1 MHQVI
6 LLLIIQAVRYD
17 QIQTVSR
24 TDVLLQNS
32 DSQFPASSQVQGHC
46 AAALRKMNLIASLFI
61 LGHVIFVKGHY
72 DYMYYDYDYG
82 DYDYYDYDMYDYYND
97 YFTCDQTDQDF
108 CTWKT
113 LWTDVQKPTAIAG
126 TNLVKIDYDYFDIL
140 IDGAIAECAPS
151 LGIKGNIKN

>member
-1 MHQVI
+1 M
-6 LLLIIQAVRYD
+6 
-17 QIQTVSR
+17 
-24 TDVLLQNS
+24 
-32 DSQFPASSQVQGHC
+32 QGHC

-82 DYDYYDYDMYDYYND
+82 DYDYYEYDMYDYYND
-97 YFTCDQTDQDF
+97 YFTCDQSDQDF

>member
-1 MHQVI
+1 M
-6 LLLIIQAVRYD
+6 
-17 QIQTVSR
+17 
-24 TDVLLQNS
+24 
-32 DSQFPASSQVQGHC
+32 QGHC

-61 LGHVIFVKGHY
+61 LGHVIIVKGHY
-72 DYMYYDYDYG
+72 DYYYDYDYG
-82 DYDYYDYDMYDYYND
+82 DYDYYDYDIYDYYND

-151 LGIKGNIKN
+151 LGIKGNILYGQSSAKPLVIMSSCTSSCHHSFVFNVATDI